1 MLIIIMVFKDQYV
14 NKEKSFVFF
23 VLYSSMI
30 NFKIPKG
37 GGGNSRAMIYPSEK
51 QHSIKGNSVFAS
63 AM

>member
-37 GGGNSRAMIYPSEK
+37 GGVILELWYTRQKNSIR
-51 QHSIKGNSVFAS
+51 
-63 AM
+63 